1 MLGRALGR
9 EFPAAERFTRAALD
23 ITDVP
28 AVHAAVQPGIRLVLN
43 AAADTR
49 VDAAETDPHHNRVN
63 HIAVGL
69 LAARCSEIGAT
80 LVHVST
86 DYVFS
91 GRSIRPYRE
100 DDPVDPVNA
109 YGRGKLAGERRAFEE
124 GDEVLVVRTSWVFGT
139 GGSNFVDT
147 ILKRVEAGG
156 ARALRRGRPGR
167 PPDVRGRS
175 RRRHPLARGQA
186 RDGHRPL
193 RERRRRDVVR
203 ARPRG
208 ASRWPGRADVAI
220 KPVKTAEFPR
230 PARRPRHSVLD
241 TSLYESLTKVSPRP
255 WEKALA
261 AYLEERRA
269 VVSPGPVRMKALP
282 REEALRKAVHV
293 GMAGFALLLRTLTW
307 QQAAMAAA
315 AALLV
320 NVVVAA
326 EGRAAC
332 S

>member
-28 AVHAAVQPGIRLVLN
+28 AVHAAVQPGVRLVLN

-49 VDAAETDPHHNRVN
+49 VDAAETDPLHNRVN
-63 HIAVGL
+63 HVAVGL

-86 DYVFS
+86 DYVFN

-124 GDEVLVVRTSWVFGT
+124 GDEVLVVRTSWVFGA

-147 ILKRVEAGG
+147 ILKRVEAGS
-156 ARALRRGRPGR
+156 RDLSVVDDQVGRPTYAADLAAAIRSLVDRRVTGIVHFANGGDATWYDLALESLRLSGR
-167 PPDVRGRS
+167 
-175 RRRHPLARGQA
+175 
-186 RDGHRPL
+186 
-193 RERRRRDVVR
+193 E
-203 ARPRG
+203 
-208 ASRWPGRADVAI
+208 DVALT
-220 KPVKTAEFPR
+220 PVETEEFPR

-241 TSLYESLTKVSPRP
+241 TSLYERLTKVTPRH
-255 WEKALA
+255 WHQALA

-269 VVSPGPVRMKALP
+269 VVSPAP
-282 REEALRKAVHV
+282 
-293 GMAGFALLLRTLTW
+293 FA
-307 QQAAMAAA
+307 
-315 AALLV
+315 
-320 NVVVAA
+320 
-326 EGRAAC
+326 
-332 S
+332 

>member
-9 EFPAAERFTRAALD
+9 EFPAAERFTHAALD

-28 AVHAAVQPGIRLVLN
+28 AVHAALEPGVRLVLN

-49 VDAAETDPHHNRVN
+49 VDAAETDPHHTRVN
-63 HIAVGL
+63 HVAVGL

-91 GRSIRPYRE
+91 GRAIRPYRE

-139 GGSNFVDT
+139 GGANFVDT

-156 ARALRRGRPGR
+156 RELSVVNDQVGRPTFASDLAAAIRAL
-167 PPDVRGRS
+167 V
-175 RRRHPLARGQA
+175 
-186 RDGHRPL
+186 
-193 RERRRRDVVR
+193 ERRVTGIVHFANAGDATWHEV
-203 ARPRG
+203 AREALRI
-208 ASRWPGRADVAI
+208 SGRADVAL
-220 KPVKTAEFPR
+220 KPVATADFPR
-230 PARRPRHSVLD
+230 PARRPKHSVLD
-241 TSLYESLTKVSPRP
+241 TALYERLTKTAPRP
-255 WEKALA
+255 WGESLA

-269 VVSPGPVRMKALP
+269 VVSPGP
-282 REEALRKAVHV
+282 
-293 GMAGFALLLRTLTW
+293 FA
-307 QQAAMAAA
+307 
-315 AALLV
+315 
-320 NVVVAA
+320 
-326 EGRAAC
+326 
-332 S
+332 

>member
-9 EFPAAERFTRAALD
+9 EFPAAERFTHAALD

-28 AVHAAVQPGIRLVLN
+28 AVHAALQPGVRLVLN

-49 VDAAETDPHHNRVN
+49 VDAAETDPRHTRVN
-63 HIAVGL
+63 HVAVGL

-91 GRSIRPYRE
+91 GKAIRPYRE

-139 GGSNFVDT
+139 GGANFVDT

-156 ARALRRGRPGR
+156 RELSVVNDQVGRPTFAGDLAAAVRAL
-167 PPDVRGRS
+167 V
-175 RRRHPLARGQA
+175 
-186 RDGHRPL
+186 
-193 RERRRRDVVR
+193 ERRVTGIVHFANAGDATWYEV
-203 ARPRG
+203 AREALRL
-208 ASRWPGRADVAI
+208 SGRTDVALR
-220 KPVKTAEFPR
+220 PVTTGDFPR

-241 TSLYESLTKVSPRP
+241 TGLYERLTKTAPRP
-255 WEKALA
+255 WSEALA

-269 VVSPGPVRMKALP
+269 VVSPGP
-282 REEALRKAVHV
+282 
-293 GMAGFALLLRTLTW
+293 FA
-307 QQAAMAAA
+307 
-315 AALLV
+315 
-320 NVVVAA
+320 
-326 EGRAAC
+326 
-332 S
+332 

>member
-9 EFPAAERFTRAALD
+9 EFPAAERFTHAALD

-28 AVHAAVQPGIRLVLN
+28 AVHAALQPGVRLVLN

-49 VDAAETDPHHNRVN
+49 VDAAETDPRHTRVN
-63 HIAVGL
+63 HVAVGL

-91 GRSIRPYRE
+91 GKAIRPYRE

-139 GGSNFVDT
+139 GGANFVDT

-156 ARALRRGRPGR
+156 RELSVVNDQVGRPTFAGDLAAAVRAL
-167 PPDVRGRS
+167 V
-175 RRRHPLARGQA
+175 
-186 RDGHRPL
+186 
-193 RERRRRDVVR
+193 ERRVTGIVHFANAGDATWYEV
-203 ARPRG
+203 AREALRL
-208 ASRWPGRADVAI
+208 SGRTDVALR
-220 KPVKTAEFPR
+220 PVTTGDFPR

-241 TSLYESLTKVSPRP
+241 TALYERLTKTAPRP
-255 WEKALA
+255 WSEALA

-269 VVSPGPVRMKALP
+269 VVSPGP
-282 REEALRKAVHV
+282 
-293 GMAGFALLLRTLTW
+293 FA
-307 QQAAMAAA
+307 
-315 AALLV
+315 
-320 NVVVAA
+320 
-326 EGRAAC
+326 
-332 S
+332 

>member
-28 AVHAAVQPGIRLVLN
+28 AVHAALQPGIRLVLN

-49 VDAAETDPHHNRVN
+49 VDAAETDPHHTRVN
-63 HIAVGL
+63 HVAVGL
-69 LAARCSEIGAT
+69 LAARCGEIGAT

-91 GRSIRPYRE
+91 GKGIRPYRE

-139 GGSNFVDT
+139 GGVNFVDT

-156 ARALRRGRPGR
+156 KELSVVNDQIGRPTFAGDLAAAIRAL
-167 PPDVRGRS
+167 V
-175 RRRHPLARGQA
+175 
-186 RDGHRPL
+186 
-193 RERRRRDVVR
+193 ERRVTGIVHFANAGDATWFELAAEVLLLSGHSGV
-203 ARPRG
+203 
-208 ASRWPGRADVAI
+208 SL
-220 KPVKTAEFPR
+220 KPVATEAFPR
-230 PARRPRHSVLD
+230 PARRPRCSVLD
-241 TSLYESLTKVSPRP
+241 TTLYERLTKVSPRP
-255 WEKALA
+255 WREALA

-269 VVSPGPVRMKALP
+269 VVPPSS
-282 REEALRKAVHV
+282 
-293 GMAGFALLLRTLTW
+293 FA
-307 QQAAMAAA
+307 
-315 AALLV
+315 
-320 NVVVAA
+320 
-326 EGRAAC
+326 
-332 S
+332 

>member
-28 AVHAAVQPGIRLVLN
+28 AVHAAVQPGVRLVLN

-63 HIAVGL
+63 HVAVGL

-86 DYVFS
+86 DYVFN

-124 GDEVLVVRTSWVFGT
+124 GDEVLVVRTSWIFGA

-147 ILKRVEAGG
+147 ILKKVEAGS
-156 ARALRRGRPGR
+156 RELSVVDDQVGRPTYAG
-167 PPDVRGRS
+167 DLAAAIRS
-175 RRRHPLARGQA
+175 LVDRRVTGIVHFANGGDATWYDLARESLRLSG
-186 RDGHRPL
+186 RD
-193 RERRRRDVVR
+193 
-203 ARPRG
+203 
-208 ASRWPGRADVAI
+208 DVAL
-220 KPVKTAEFPR
+220 KPVATEEFPR

-241 TSLYESLTKVSPRP
+241 TSLYERLTKVTPRH
-255 WEKALA
+255 WHQALA
-261 AYLEERRA
+261 AYLDERRA
-269 VVSPGPVRMKALP
+269 VVSPAP
-282 REEALRKAVHV
+282 
-293 GMAGFALLLRTLTW
+293 FA
-307 QQAAMAAA
+307 
-315 AALLV
+315 
-320 NVVVAA
+320 
-326 EGRAAC
+326 
-332 S
+332 

>member
-28 AVHAAVQPGIRLVLN
+28 AVHAAVQPGVRLVLN
-43 AAADTR
+43 ASADTR
-49 VDAAETDPHHNRVN
+49 VDAAETDPNHNRVN
-63 HIAVGL
+63 HVAVGL

-86 DYVFS
+86 DYVFN

-147 ILKRVEAGG
+147 ILKRVEAGSRELSVVDDQVG
-156 ARALRRGRPGR
+156 RPTYAGDLAAAIRSLVDRRVTGIVHFANGGDATWYDLAREALRLSGR
-167 PPDVRGRS
+167 
-175 RRRHPLARGQA
+175 
-186 RDGHRPL
+186 
-193 RERRRRDVVR
+193 E
-203 ARPRG
+203 
-208 ASRWPGRADVAI
+208 DVAL
-220 KPVKTAEFPR
+220 KPVKTEAFPR
-230 PARRPRHSVLD
+230 AARRPRHSVLD
-241 TSLYESLTKVSPRP
+241 SSLYERLTKVTPRH
-255 WEKALA
+255 WHQALA

-269 VVSPGPVRMKALP
+269 VVSPAP
-282 REEALRKAVHV
+282 
-293 GMAGFALLLRTLTW
+293 FA
-307 QQAAMAAA
+307 
-315 AALLV
+315 
-320 NVVVAA
+320 
-326 EGRAAC
+326 
-332 S
+332 

>member
-28 AVHAAVQPGIRLVLN
+28 AVHAALQPGIRLVLN
-43 AAADTR
+43 AAAETR
-49 VDAAETDPHHNRVN
+49 VDAAETDPRHARVN
-63 HIAVGL
+63 HVAVGL

-124 GDEVLVVRTSWVFGT
+124 GDEVLVVRTSWVFGA

-147 ILKRVEAGG
+147 ILKRAEAGG
-156 ARALRRGRPGR
+156 RELSVVNDQVGRPTFAGDLAAAIRSLVDRRVTGIVHFANGGDATWFELALEALRL
-167 PPDVRGRS
+167 S
-175 RRRHPLARGQA
+175 
-186 RDGHRPL
+186 
-193 RERRRRDVVR
+193 
-203 ARPRG
+203 
-208 ASRWPGRADVAI
+208 GRADVVV
-220 KPVKTAEFPR
+220 KPVATEDFPR
-230 PARRPRHSVLD
+230 PARRPRNSVLD
-241 TSLYESLTKVSPRP
+241 TSLYERLTKITPRP
-255 WEKALA
+255 WREALA

-269 VVSPGPVRMKALP
+269 AVAPGP
-282 REEALRKAVHV
+282 
-293 GMAGFALLLRTLTW
+293 FA
-307 QQAAMAAA
+307 
-315 AALLV
+315 
-320 NVVVAA
+320 
-326 EGRAAC
+326 
-332 S
+332 